1 MEMIRDEICDQIILS
16 AKRIAQQK
24 SAGKITVRD
33 ILNDLQLTN
42 RVFYNRF
49 HNIDEVLGILYE
61 ETVSKVRESLSTPWT
76 GEGDFGEHI
85 LQVASGTLIL
95 TYESRQYMGA
105 YVFEAD
111 SVNQANFEWWS
122 QEIRKL
128 IGIGKEIGYLKAD
141 LDDEAI
147 TYSIWCYI
155 RGFNAD
161 ALARNLPREEAVRL
175 FRYGFG
181 FLLEGLK
188 KN

>member
-16 AKRIAQQK
+16 AKRIVREK

-49 HNIDEVLGILYE
+49 HNIDEVLEILYK
-61 ETVSKVRESLSTPWT
+61 ETVNKVRESLATPWT
-76 GEGDFGEHI
+76 GKGDFGEHI
-85 LQVASGTLIL
+85 LKVASGTLIL
-95 TYESRQYMGA
+95 TYESRQYMGS

-111 SVNQANFEWWS
+111 SVKNTNFEWWS

-128 IGIGKEIGYLKAD
+128 IGIGKEIGYLKEG
-141 LDDEAI
+141 LDEEAI
-147 TYSIWCYI
+147 SYSIWCFI

-161 ALARNLPREEAVRL
+161 ALARNLPQEEALRL

-181 FLLEGLK
+181 LLLDGLK
-188 KN
+188 K